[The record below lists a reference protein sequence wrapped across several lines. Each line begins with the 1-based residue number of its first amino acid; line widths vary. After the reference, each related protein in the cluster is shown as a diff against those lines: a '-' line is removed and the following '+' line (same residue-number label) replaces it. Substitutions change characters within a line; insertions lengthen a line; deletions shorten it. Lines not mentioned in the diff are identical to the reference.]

1 MPSIRTLALPL
12 PAMATAPA
20 EGRAPLEVLAPTS
33 RREALVMLRP
43 GAEPKEIPFADGP
56 KVIRT
61 LRMVTSLKPETVI
74 AAPLVTDISA
84 LHRGK
89 TGLRGGDAG
98 PRRAWLLSQLDD
110 LAVAGGVDAL
120 GVLGQGARAGAEDL
134 QQRQHRQHRGSV

>member
-12 PAMATAPA
+12 PAMATASA

-89 TGLRGGDAG
+89 T
-98 PRRAWLLSQLDD
+98 
-110 LAVAGGVDAL
+110 AVV
-120 GVLGQGARAGAEDL
+120 GAAEGAEGWGCGATTCVVAL
-134 QQRQHRQHRGSV
+134 TAR